1 MSHIPG
7 LLLLALLGSASASAR
22 AGEFEVVDSNDDG
35 RVSSSEYEVYVR
47 AVYDRM
53 DGNADDKLTRAEVQ
67 AAETEFLSYVYA
79 GGTLLG
85 ATAEPTT
92 AEKMQR
98 FDANKDGLIGQ
109 GEYADAGAAKF
120 QKMDTNDNGEL
131 TLEEFWSGR

>member
-7 LLLLALLGSASASAR
+7 LLLLALLGSASAAAR
-22 AGEFEVVDSNDDG
+22 AGEFEIVDSNDDG

-53 DGNADDKLTRAEVQ
+53 DSNADDKLTQAEVQ
-67 AAETEFLSYVYA
+67 AAEKEFLSYVYA

-85 ATAEPTT
+85 ATAEPST

-98 FDANKDGLIGQ
+98 LDANKDGLIGQ

-120 QKMDTNDNGEL
+120 QKMDVNDNGEL
-131 TLEEFWSGR
+131 TLEEFWAGR